1 MKIRRFNES
10 KEGGDIFSNKDKLLN
25 SLGRISNM
33 NLSIHYK
40 AFNFVEVFGEKRP
53 WPFSSQTKIGFDDES
68 WLNQNFGGDIESGK
82 KLEINEVRSRFDKLL
97 KKGFIIRGII
107 IDIEDRLGT
116 HLTSDEGRGG
126 REFYK
131 MSLDFTALMEDIDNL
146 KESFHDEGYT
156 LSMYISTN
164 RNGASN
170 FSSNAMIS
178 LLILDGDF

>member
-10 KEGGDIFSNKDKLLN
+10 KEGGDIFSDKDKLLN

-40 AFNFVEVFGEKRP
+40 AFRYAEVLGEKRP
-53 WPFSSQTKIGFDDES
+53 WPLTSQTKKGFDDES
-68 WLNQNFGGDIESGK
+68 WIQQNFGGVNEMGVRMESGELRKRFENLVSK
-82 KLEINEVRSRFDKLL
+82 KS
-97 KKGFIIRGII
+97 IIRGII
-107 IDIEDRLGT
+107 IDIQDELT
-116 HLTSDEGRGG
+116 TPLTSDEGRGG
-126 REFYK
+126 REFHK

-164 RNGASN
+164 RHGASN
-170 FSSNAMIS
+170 FSNSMIS
-178 LLILDGDF
+178 LLILDGEF